1 MLTIVFENCEVM
13 DVSKEQVTYMN
24 IWGITESLNYS
35 QFNKRTVVLKHVKG
49 FNIGINSPESSLV
62 DRCLQYKDITQ
73 IRWEGITYFMNWAD
87 DESDENSYQTV
98 NVSDNGI
105 MHIAIY
111 KEGGE

>member
-1 MLTIVFENCEVM
+1 MLHIIFENCESVFVAPKQ
-13 DVSKEQVTYMN
+13 VSYMN

-35 QFNKRTVVLKHVKG
+35 QYNEKTVVHKHVKG
-49 FNIGINSPESSLV
+49 FNVGIRYTNSGII
-62 DRCLQYKDITQ
+62 DRCLKYKDITQ
-73 IRWEGITYFMNWAD
+73 IQWEGQTYFMNWAD

-98 NVSDNGI
+98 NISDNGI